1 MFDQAAGDGRQVGTH
16 HGPKARLTMLYM
28 QSEAVWT
35 WDRARAQVRFRTV
48 PIPRLEAEAPAT
60 RLTARP
66 ATSTLRGGA
75 DILHSLPPLFY
86 RSQ

>member
-16 HGPKARLTMLYM
+16 HGPKARLIMLYM

-35 WDRARAQVRFRTV
+35 RDRTRAQVRFRTV